1 MSKTITKKE
10 LVERVAQMLGQDAP
24 AIRDTVQALL
34 DAISEYLVEGRRIE
48 LRNFGVFSV
57 KRRRPRVGRN
67 PNEPET
73 DIKIP
78 AILVPTF
85 KAGKLLKQRVRKSK
99 A

>member
-1 MSKTITKKE
+1 MSKTITKKQ
-10 LVERVAQMLGQDAP
+10 LVERVAQMLGQDMP

-67 PNEPET
+67 PNVPET

>member
-10 LVERVAQMLGQDAP
+10 LVERIANMLNQDP
-24 AIRDTVQALL
+24 AIIRDTVQAML
-34 DAISEYLVEGRRIE
+34 DAISEFLVEGHRIE
-48 LRNFGVFSV
+48 LRNFGVFAV

-67 PNEPET
+67 PNQPET

>member
-1 MSKTITKKE
+1 MSNTITKKE
-10 LVERVAQMLGQDAP
+10 LIDRVAHMIKQDP
-24 AIRDTVQALL
+24 ALIRDTVQAIL

-57 KRRRPRVGRN
+57 KRRRPRIGRN
-67 PNEPET
+67 PNQPER

-78 AILVPTF
+78 ALMVPTF